1 LVTVTLRDEVRDEEA
16 SDISGRVSGLIVA
29 GGWWLTWATAD
40 GKEERLARLT
50 AEKIEKLNS
59 GQDAHNPTAK
69 LPSNHT
75 PMSGEIMCF
84 PTETIRRVIEKF
96 KAEFRTFPSIIP
108 RVLVGSGSPK
118 SRRKQPERTQ

>member
-1 LVTVTLRDEVRDEEA
+1 VARLTAGRASILSPTGVPFELLDLVTLRDEVRDEEA

-29 GGWWLTWATAD
+29 GGWWLTWATED

-59 GQDAHNPTAK
+59 GQDAHIPTAK

-75 PMSGEIMCF
+75 
-84 PTETIRRVIEKF
+84 
-96 KAEFRTFPSIIP
+96 AN
-108 RVLVGSGSPK
+108 VGRDHVFSN
-118 SRRKQPERTQ
+118 